1 MTDNRKTVLKDGL
14 GTIVLRGEETDILG
28 GVDVDT
34 LYESIRRNVWARKN
48 KKRIDRK
55 LTNLA
60 KEIHG
65 KTKYKKPAERMIK
78 KFWKEYFRKYTADEM
93 EDLMYKRESDACDAY
108 MKHNRKLD
116 KAEAEG
122 RGTKRLVKKQRELL
136 DKWEEAERK
145 YDEWSKKY
153 KKIKKQ
159 QAKEEAM
166 ARLFR

>member
-1 MTDNRKTVLKDGL
+1 M
-14 GTIVLRGEETDILG
+14 
-28 GVDVDT
+28 
-34 LYESIRRNVWARKN
+34 
-48 KKRIDRK
+48 
-55 LTNLA
+55 
-60 KEIHG
+60 
-65 KTKYKKPAERMIK
+65 
-78 KFWKEYFRKYTADEM
+78 
-93 EDLMYKRESDACDAY
+93 KRESDACDAY